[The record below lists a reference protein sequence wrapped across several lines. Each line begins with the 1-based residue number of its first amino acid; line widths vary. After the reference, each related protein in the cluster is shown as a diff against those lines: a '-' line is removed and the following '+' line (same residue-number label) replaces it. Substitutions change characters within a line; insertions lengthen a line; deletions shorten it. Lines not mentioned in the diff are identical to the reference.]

1 LNPGI
6 NSFEGGGKTKV
17 DTKEY
22 VEYLFSNY
30 NEILKDIK
38 QLKFELEAY
47 EDLVP
52 EEIIEAMNFSSAN
65 GRRASVFDTSEK
77 TCKIALIYNEVSK
90 RMNNEAKE
98 EIRKMIVASEYEIR
112 KLNYCIDRLEP
123 KIRDVIK
130 SVYIDKMAWLV
141 ISKNLYISE
150 NTISKYKRKGIEEI
164 TEMYRMGRV
173 AM

>member
-1 LNPGI
+1 M
-6 NSFEGGGKTKV
+6 E
-17 DTKEY
+17 TKEY
-22 VEYLFSNY
+22 VEYLFGNY

-38 QLKFELEAY
+38 QLKFELETY

-65 GRRASVFDTSEK
+65 GRRASAFDVSEK

-112 KLNYCIDRLEP
+112 KLHYCIDRLEP
-123 KIRDVIK
+123 KIREVIK
-130 SVYIDKMAWLV
+130 GVYIDKMSWMLV
-141 ISKNLYISE
+141 SKNLYISE

-164 TEMYRMGRV
+164 TNMYEMGRLV
-173 AM
+173 M